1 VPLSEPSIYAIDHS
15 NYTSNRGLIFKIY
28 MDVLKHLEHQKIN
41 NRTTKNNLKWNK
53 DLNRILKMKIR

>member
-1 VPLSEPSIYAIDHS
+1 
-15 NYTSNRGLIFKIY
+15 